1 MRGDVDLPVMM
12 IVSVFFLG
20 RHTRFS
26 LQVLAPRSSAL
37 WALHYNRCR
46 NTPANTRTYPV
57 EIIPLLGG
65 CAIEVTAGVAKR
77 SRYNA

>member
-1 MRGDVDLPVMM
+1 MM
-12 IVSVFFLG
+12 IDSVFFLG

-46 NTPANTRTYPV
+46 NTPANIVIYSV
-57 EIIPLLGG
+57 DIIPQFGG
-65 CAIEVTAGVAKR
+65 CAIAVTAGAAKR
-77 SRYNA
+77 SRYNE